1 LRRIVADA
9 PVGLHGVEDG
19 KLQMAEQS
27 PTIYA
32 NSNEPSW
39 GRAIATAE
47 HDDRREFVFEDGSRR
62 TFLRTS
68 RVIVAAVLPEDERA
82 AVLKI
87 LAKKAPAAT
96 STKPKKKRV
105 LKKKVAPAAPE

>member
-1 LRRIVADA
+1 M
-9 PVGLHGVEDG
+9 EDG
-19 KLQMAEQS
+19 KYQMAEQS
-27 PTIYA
+27 PMIYA

-39 GRAIATAE
+39 GRAIAIAE
-47 HDDRREFVFEDGSRR
+47 HEDRREFVFEDGSRR

-68 RVIVAAVLPEDERA
+68 RVIIAAVLGDDERV

-96 STKPKKKRV
+96 SAKPKKKRV
-105 LKKKVAPAAPE
+105 LKKKIAPVATE

>member
-1 LRRIVADA
+1 
-9 PVGLHGVEDG
+9 
-19 KLQMAEQS
+19 MAEQS

-68 RVIVAAVLPEDERA
+68 RVIVTAVLEDEERA
-82 AVLKI
+82 SVLK
-87 LAKKAPAAT
+87 LLTKKLPAAAIG
-96 STKPKKKRV
+96 KPKKKRAP
-105 LKKKVAPAAPE
+105 KKKAAPAATE

>member
-1 LRRIVADA
+1 
-9 PVGLHGVEDG
+9 
-19 KLQMAEQS
+19 MAEQS

-47 HDDRREFVFEDGSRR
+47 HDDRREYIFEDGSRR

-68 RVIVAAVLPEDERA
+68 RVIVAAVLADDERA
-82 AVLKI
+82 AVLKL

-96 STKPKKKRV
+96 ASKPKKKRV
-105 LKKKVAPAAPE
+105 LKKKVAAVEPS

>member
-1 LRRIVADA
+1 
-9 PVGLHGVEDG
+9 
-19 KLQMAEQS
+19 MAEQS
-27 PTIYA
+27 PTIYS

-39 GRAIATAE
+39 GRAIAIGE
-47 HDDRREFVFEDGSRR
+47 HEDRRDFVFEDGSRR

-68 RVIVAAVLPEDERA
+68 RVIITAVLADDERA

-105 LKKKVAPAAPE
+105 LKKKPAPAAPA